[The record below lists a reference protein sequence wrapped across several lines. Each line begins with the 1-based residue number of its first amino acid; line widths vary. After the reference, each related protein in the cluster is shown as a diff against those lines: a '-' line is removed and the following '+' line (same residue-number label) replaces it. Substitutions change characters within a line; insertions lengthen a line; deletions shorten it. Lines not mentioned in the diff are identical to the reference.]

1 MSQTI
6 TAGSQSRTVSQQTR
20 GLGWRVLPLLAAL
33 ALGVGGG
40 LYLWRSQVQPETGS
54 LWVSGRLEGYE
65 TDIGARLGGRIAA
78 VRVREGD
85 AVAAGQVLVQ
95 MEDAEVQAQLMGAE
109 ARIDV
114 AQDQVNQAQ
123 QQLAILQSQ
132 MQEVQISLQQAQ
144 GDAQGRISQADAGV
158 AAAQA
163 QFSQAQAQVQQSEA
177 DLRLALANR
186 DRFAPLVQEGV
197 ISRQLYDQYEAQ
209 VEVAQALLEA
219 RLAALTSAQEQ
230 VRSAQ
235 GSLSQAQATD
245 LTPRLRQAQLETLQ
259 QQLLQAQYRLNAA
272 QAEMRSAQA
281 SRDQVQAQLEYLQVH
296 SPIDGVV
303 IARMVEPGQ
312 VVGSGRTLLTV
323 VDLNQIYLRGFVP
336 GNEIGLVRV
345 GQAAQV
351 YLDSDPHREN
361 PLPGQITQIDAQAA
375 FTPENIYFRDDRVK
389 QVFGIRITLEDP
401 DGWAKPGMPADAQIH
416 MESDS

>member
-1 MSQTI
+1 
-6 TAGSQSRTVSQQTR
+6 
-20 GLGWRVLPLLAAL
+20 
-33 ALGVGGG
+33 
-40 LYLWRSQVQPETGS
+40 
-54 LWVSGRLEGYE
+54 
-65 TDIGARLGGRIAA
+65 
-78 VRVREGD
+78 
-85 AVAAGQVLVQ
+85 
-95 MEDAEVQAQLMGAE
+95 
-109 ARIDV
+109 
-114 AQDQVNQAQ
+114 
-123 QQLAILQSQ
+123 

-144 GDAQGRISQADAGV
+144 VDAQGRISQADAGV

-163 QFSQAQAQVQQSEA
+163 QLSQAQAQVQQTEA
-177 DLRLALANR
+177 DLRLAIANR
-186 DRFAPLVQEGV
+186 DRFTPLVQEGV

-209 VEVAQALLEA
+209 VEVAQALLES
-219 RLAALTSAQEQ
+219 RLAALAATREQ